1 MSPMLG
7 STTTSDNT
15 DVIKRAEERASKV
28 KKITELLEQK
38 LSANKLVKDKHRAE
52 LNYFKIKDGE
62 VKTIEIDVSN
72 NDSLKQVNTSF
83 QDSPRKQKKYRYM
96 VRDIA
101 FDLKVWQNWDV
112 TLNISDELDKLIALG
127 YTKVKVSRV
136 GSGKTDTKYT
146 IEGVL

>member
-1 MSPMLG
+1 
-7 STTTSDNT
+7 
-15 DVIKRAEERASKV
+15 
-28 KKITELLEQK
+28 
-38 LSANKLVKDKHRAE
+38 
-52 LNYFKIKDGE
+52 
-62 VKTIEIDVSN
+62 
-72 NDSLKQVNTSF
+72 
-83 QDSPRKQKKYRYM
+83 M

-112 TLNISDELDKLIALG
+112 TLNISDDLDKLIALG